1 MTAQQKSVDLDELV
15 DAKLTD
21 LGNGLLNLDFPKSDI
36 SFDFKLHNDTS
47 IFEAMKPRGLYFLG
61 TYYLNTLFVEYL
73 GESKQINFACI
84 ALNQSVELSYP
95 GEKVSFLPIQ
105 VVDVTERSALIVMCH
120 RPKERWVLSLSQD
133 GSIDLSHATNN

>member
-1 MTAQQKSVDLDELV
+1 MTPQQKSIDLDELV

-21 LGNGLLNLDFPKSDI
+21 LDNNVLNLDFPKSGI
-36 SFDFKLHNDTS
+36 NFDFKLHNDTN

-61 TYYLNTLFVEYL
+61 TYDLNTLFVEYL

-95 GEKVSFLPIQ
+95 GEKASFLPIQ
-105 VVDVTERSALIVMCH
+105 VVDVTDWSALIVMCH
-120 RPKERWVLSLSQD
+120 KPKERWVLSLSQD
-133 GSIDLSHATNN
+133 GRIDLSRARNN